1 MLNENSYRI
10 FASVGL
16 ISWFIEAFV
25 FETSLEIIHCKCST
39 VSNLVATNNGHCALV
54 LFSLTQ
60 DLEPGMIAWKG
71 AAVLSFLDTCEELWI
86 KQEEWERAGVRLLRE
101 RVPFVW

>member
-1 MLNENSYRI
+1 
-10 FASVGL
+10 VH
-16 ISWFIEAFV
+16 
-25 FETSLEIIHCKCST
+25 SL
-39 VSNLVATNNGHCALV
+39 L
-54 LFSLTQ
+54 Q

-101 RVPFVW
+101 RVPFIW

>member
-1 MLNENSYRI
+1 MYR
-10 FASVGL
+10 VCL
-16 ISWFIEAFV
+16 P
-25 FETSLEIIHCKCST
+25 
-39 VSNLVATNNGHCALV
+39 
-54 LFSLTQ
+54 Q

-86 KQEEWERAGVRLLRE
+86 KQEDWERAGVRLLRE